1 RRAGDCLRPGTGGA
15 RRHGRLV
22 PQACR
27 HTAAR
32 HVQRRDCEYRRRTA
46 SAGGVMNSTSAL
58 RHRFE
63 TMVNLATIASGLAV
77 LVVAGLIIRGLVSG
91 RLTVSLNA
99 SKPPSVAAVID
110 DKTTTVNET
119 TVHHAGARLAIVE
132 FSDFECPFCGKY
144 ARDVFPL
151 VRDQLVE
158 SGRVDYVF
166 RNFPLEKIHHN
177 ALQASQRAECAGA
190 QRKYWEMHDRIFARQ
205 PNI

>member
-1 RRAGDCLRPGTGGA
+1 
-15 RRHGRLV
+15 
-22 PQACR
+22 
-27 HTAAR
+27 
-32 HVQRRDCEYRRRTA
+32 
-46 SAGGVMNSTSAL
+46 
-58 RHRFE
+58 
-63 TMVNLATIASGLAV
+63 
-77 LVVAGLIIRGLVSG
+77 
-91 RLTVSLNA
+91 
-99 SKPPSVAAVID
+99 PPSVAAVID

-119 TVHHAGARLAIVE
+119 TVYHAGARLAIVE

-205 PNI
+205 PNILMSSLADEARALELDVPAFLSCTSAPQIKIERDLSEGKR